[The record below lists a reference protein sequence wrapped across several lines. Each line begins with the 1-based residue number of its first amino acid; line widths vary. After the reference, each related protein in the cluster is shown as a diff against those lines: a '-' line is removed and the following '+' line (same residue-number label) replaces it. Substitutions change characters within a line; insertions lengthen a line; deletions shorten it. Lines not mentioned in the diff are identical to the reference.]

1 MPSQPTVP
9 EIRLNNIT
17 TCLAA
22 TANTL
27 EIVSQS
33 LHTPFLSA
41 ISVTTRSLSTSIQK
55 IKQNK
60 NDCARLMEQTY
71 GLLCAVIASHLESDT
86 PGELPPSTLSHLGKF
101 TETLHKIHTYVDAQ
115 QEGSRVKRFFRQG
128 EMAGL
133 LKECDVG
140 LQDALTGFQVRNTDL
155 LHDISAMERDAQTA
169 YQRVLDM
176 IESLS
181 DGTQSETDSAMYST
195 FSASRNSSNLISL
208 LPSEPKIFHG
218 RESEL
223 ADILKLFRE
232 GTPRIAILGAGGMG
246 KTSLARAI
254 LHHGDMTLKY
264 SEQRVFVACDAAT
277 SKVELAALIGAHL
290 GLKPGRDLSQAVIGH
305 FAGGLP
311 ALLILDNLETLWDP
325 IASRNDIEEFLSLL
339 TDIDHLALMITMR
352 GAERPAKVKWSRPF
366 LPPLAPLSQEAA
378 RKTFIDV
385 ADDWHDSEDID
396 KVLLL
401 TDNMPLAISL
411 VAHLVDSEG
420 CAYVLSRWEQ
430 EKTSLVSE
438 GYDRTSNLDL
448 SIALSLSGPRVAS
461 FPAAK
466 NLLSLLAILPDGLSD
481 VELLQSGIPIENIL
495 LCKAV
500 LLRTSLAY
508 SDDQRRLKML
518 MPIREYMQKFH
529 PPLADFIRPLL
540 SYFKQLLRLHHM
552 YRGTLSGPSI
562 VAQLTTNFAN
572 MESIL
577 TNRLHA
583 QSDLPDA
590 IYSTIALGYFS
601 RISGRGQLSLNA
613 QIPAL
618 LRVEGNPDLEVYFTT
633 NVFNAV
639 TFEPIPDADALVERT
654 LGLLPK
660 VHDTTLQ
667 SGFYRM
673 LYRYYRDHRRNLSLA
688 LEFLHTGLR
697 QAIASKDVAGQ
708 CDALESLAMSEGS
721 RGNFRVALTYA
732 IESERLAKTSG
743 LLLAEAIALR
753 VHSMCTNSL
762 GNYKSSSAACDRA
775 RELLALC
782 GMAGGEMD
790 NLVMNSQAEVHK
802 LKTEY
807 AQAYNVQTQI
817 LKSASAEED
826 PYRNAHALLTLAE
839 IGVQIGTDTPDV
851 QANIDKAITL
861 FTTMTMWRH
870 LIWCETIQAD
880 LSLRDGDCL
889 AAEKLFLK
897 SLKSSRGEDLEI
909 VCYCLERLGDPN
921 LWSTGAWSSTWTVV
935 LLVQVFKLEQ
945 KLELYRALQFL
956 GDLFLVQQDENTAV
970 TLFSV
975 ALEGFTRM
983 DVHRGRADCLLRLGD
998 VCRRNRNLSKAVQLW
1013 TTARPLFERSSQT
1026 KRVADIDE
1034 RLGATSEGDATLVGE
1049 VAELRI
1055 G

>member
-223 ADILKLFRE
+223 ADILKLFRQ
-232 GTPRIAILGAGGMG
+232 GTLRIAILGAGGMG

-264 SEQRVFVACDAAT
+264 REQRVFVACDAAT
-277 SKVELAALIGAHL
+277 SKVELAALIGAYL
-290 GLKPGRDLSQAVIGH
+290 GLKPGRDLSQAVISH

-633 NVFNAV
+633 N
-639 TFEPIPDADALVERT
+639 
-654 LGLLPK
+654 
-660 VHDTTLQ
+660 
-667 SGFYRM
+667 
-673 LYRYYRDHRRNLSLA
+673 
-688 LEFLHTGLR
+688 
-697 QAIASKDVAGQ
+697 
-708 CDALESLAMSEGS
+708 GS

-762 GNYKSSSAACDRA
+762 GDYKSSSAACDRA

-817 LKSASAEED
+817 LKNASAEED

-880 LSLRDGDCL
+880 LNLRDGDFL

-935 LLVQVFKLEQ
+935 LLVQAFKLEQ

-956 GDLFLVQQDENTAV
+956 GDLFLVQHDENTAV

-975 ALEGFTRM
+975 ALEGFTWM

-1034 RLGATSEGDATLVGE
+1034 RLGATSEGDASLVGE

-1055 G
+1055 V